1 MPAKTTQS
9 PVLSTQTASTAQ
21 MSVRL
26 HYLDWLRVL
35 ATLGVFLFHAI
46 NVFSPA
52 KFEINNAER
61 IDVIMMIQAF
71 FFPWGMPLFFMVAGA
86 GSWFALRRR
95 TAWQF
100 TRERTLRLLVP
111 FFTGTLLLGPLQL
124 YLSWSHRSQ
133 TGVFAGSFPEF
144 LVDRLPQI
152 GPKLFGAFG
161 YHMWF
166 LGFLFA
172 FSLLALPLFTWL
184 KGEAGRSVVSRLAGI
199 CERRG
204 GILLFALPIA
214 VVRLGLQ
221 PFFPEQQ
228 NWADFFSHGAFFVLG
243 YLLYADERFLRAIR
257 RDWPILLGVGMAA
270 ILAAMAIGV
279 SMESFDIERAPGT
292 FWEFLMWGLIAICGW
307 CWTAS
312 VLYIGMRYLDRDNGV
327 LRYGLSANLPFFV
340 VHQPAI
346 LTIAYLVVQW
356 DAGILPKLLALVLG
370 AFAVSLG
377 LYQFVI
383 RRIGLLRAMFGM
395 KARPGTSVVQ
405 PQETMAASAW
415 GPNHPLEPIEGQ
427 AGAKQGQG

>member
-1 MPAKTTQS
+1 MAKTTQS
-9 PVLSTQTASTAQ
+9 QLVSLQTSSTTQK
-21 MSVRL
+21 SVRL
-26 HYLDWLRVL
+26 HYLDWLRVI
-35 ATLGVFLFHAI
+35 ATVGVFLFHAI
-46 NVFSPA
+46 NVFSPF

-61 IDVIMMIQAF
+61 SDVIVMIQAF
-71 FFPWGMPLFFMVAGA
+71 FFPWGMPLFFMVSGV

-95 TAWQF
+95 TAGQF

-111 FFTGTLLLGPLQL
+111 FFTGTLLLGPVQL

-133 TGVFAGSFPEF
+133 TGVFTGSFSEF

-152 GPKLFGAFG
+152 GPKFFGTFG

-172 FSLLALPLFTWL
+172 FSLLALPLFTWF
-184 KGEAGRSVVSRLAGI
+184 KGEAGQRVVSRLARL

-204 GILLFALPIA
+204 GILLFILPIA
-214 VVRLGLQ
+214 AVRLGLQ

-228 NWADFFSHGAFFVLG
+228 DWADFFSHGAFFVLG
-243 YLLYADERFLRAIR
+243 YLLFADERFTRAIR
-257 RDWPILLGVGMAA
+257 REWRILLGVGIAA

-279 SMESFDIERAPGT
+279 SMESFDLEKAPRT
-292 FWEFLMWGLIAICGW
+292 FWEFLMWGLIAACGW
-307 CWTAS
+307 CWTAFMLF
-312 VLYIGMRYLDRDNGV
+312 VGMRYLDRDNKA

-346 LTIAYLVVQW
+346 LAVAYLVVQW

-383 RRIGLLRAMFGM
+383 RRIGLLRSMFGIKLQPRTPVM
-395 KARPGTSVVQ
+395 Q
-405 PQETMAASAW
+405 PQKAMPAS
-415 GPNHPLEPIEGQ
+415 G
-427 AGAKQGQG
+427 AGIQPSA

>member
-1 MPAKTTQS
+1 MDIRTIQNPGVLTQAG
-9 PVLSTQTASTAQ
+9 STVQK
-21 MSVRL
+21 SVRL

-52 KFEINNAER
+52 KFEINNVER
-61 IDVIMMIQAF
+61 SDVIMMIQAF
-71 FFPWGMPLFFMVAGA
+71 FFPWGMPLFFLVAGA

-95 TAWQF
+95 TAGQF

-111 FFTGTLLLGPLQL
+111 FFTGTLLLGPVQL
-124 YLSWSHRSQ
+124 YLSWSHKSQ
-133 TGVFAGSFPEF
+133 AGVFTGSFPEF
-144 LVDRLPQI
+144 LADRLPHI
-152 GPKLFGAFG
+152 GPKFFGAFG

-221 PFFPEQQ
+221 PFFPQAQ

-243 YLLYADERFLRAIR
+243 YLLFADERFSQAIR
-257 RDWPILLGVGMAA
+257 RDWQILLGVGIAA
-270 ILAAMAIGV
+270 TLAMMAIGM
-279 SMESFDIERAPGT
+279 SLEFDIEKPPRT
-292 FWEFLMWGLIAICGW
+292 FWEFLTWGLIAACGW
-307 CWTAS
+307 CWTAF
-312 VLYIGMRYLDRDNGV
+312 VLFIGMRYLDRDNKA

-346 LTIAYLVVQW
+346 LAIAYFVVQW
-356 DAGILPKLLALVLG
+356 DAGILPKLLIVVLG
-370 AFAVSLG
+370 SFIATLG
-377 LYQFVI
+377 FYELLI
-383 RRIGLLRAMFGM
+383 RRLALLRAMFGM
-395 KARPGTSVVQ
+395 KAAVTP
-405 PQETMAASAW
+405 PAAQ
-415 GPNHPLEPIEGQ
+415 PLETAP
-427 AGAKQGQG
+427 ASR